1 MKWLARLKKTEIV
14 PKVEATEPTKPS
26 QESETGGFVGFVA
39 PVLAPVRKTGGD
51 SPAANDPD
59 HKVTARV
66 TTETDGKVQAR
77 FETGQDT
84 KVIQRF
90 EKTSD
95 PDRDSWPHSDAMN
108 GGEIDTFTARLIR
121 FTDKGL
127 ALDDSEALADQLV
140 RRDRELD
147 DRRLCL
153 ECSQLAGHAGS
164 WRCRGWQ
171 RAGIAR
177 QARDAG
183 LPGELVRTLQRC
195 DGFTATH

>member
-1 MKWLARLKKTEIV
+1 MSSWAARARLHLSNKGLNAGAI
-14 PKVEATEPTKPS
+14 S
-26 QESETGGFVGFVA
+26 DETPLMALMAPPFGALCEKRDSANDAQLIPHEGGQVS
-39 PVLAPVRKTGGD
+39 T
-51 SPAANDPD
+51 PAAP
-59 HKVTARV
+59 
-66 TTETDGKVQAR
+66 
-77 FETGQDT
+77 
-84 KVIQRF
+84 
-90 EKTSD
+90 D
-95 PDRDSWPHSDAMN
+95 PDRHCWPHSNAMN
-108 GGEIDTFTARLIR
+108 GGEIDTFTTRLIR

-127 ALDDSEALADQLV
+127 ALDDGEALADQLV

-153 ECSQLAGHAGS
+153 ECTQLAGHAET